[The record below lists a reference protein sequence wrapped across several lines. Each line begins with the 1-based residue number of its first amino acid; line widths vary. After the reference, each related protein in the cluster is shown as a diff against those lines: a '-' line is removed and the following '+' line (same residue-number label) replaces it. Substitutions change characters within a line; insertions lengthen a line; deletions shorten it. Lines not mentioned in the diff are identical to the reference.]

1 LRRVDASP
9 GRSAAE
15 YIAPK
20 NGHQGRPA
28 RLQLRHRAPRTLA
41 GRAAPEVDG
50 TPLGAARDEAGREAR
65 RLTKPH
71 TPPSGLRRLI
81 PLTLAEIRRLLHLDR
96 HDKHA
101 TAHGLHWSNWR
112 RGHQAAARRAHFRR
126 HLRLQMNVI

>member
-1 LRRVDASP
+1 MATRAGPLGFSSATARPERSP
-9 GRSAAE
+9 GGPRQRSGA
-15 YIAPK
+15 
-20 NGHQGRPA
+20 
-28 RLQLRHRAPRTLA
+28 
-41 GRAAPEVDG
+41 
-50 TPLGAARDEAGREAR
+50 PLGAARDEAGREAR